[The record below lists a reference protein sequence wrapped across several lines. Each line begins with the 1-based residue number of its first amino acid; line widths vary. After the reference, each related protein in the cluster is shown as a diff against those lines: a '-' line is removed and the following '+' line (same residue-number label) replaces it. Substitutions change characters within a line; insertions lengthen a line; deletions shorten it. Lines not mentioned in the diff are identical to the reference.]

1 MDKLIGIL
9 ILNYCAYQDTIECV
23 ESILKQSYQNYMVV
37 IVDNG
42 SLNNSYEKLSSRYQ
56 SNEKIKVLQI
66 ESNVGFAKGNNIGV
80 DYLKANNIYNVLVIN
95 GDTVMCQVDYLEKLA
110 NLKYSKNV
118 AMVGTSIL
126 SNNLKMQNPVPVSL
140 NSRHKIIFNKFIVYL
155 LIIFYYFKLDSLSV
169 FKYLKKKRIVEN
181 KIENGK
187 ENDDDFVI
195 LDSQKESLHGAAI
208 FFTENYL
215 SEYIGFYPDTFL
227 YFEEELLALVCR
239 KLELEQVL
247 LPKQVIFHKEDA
259 SSDMINNHDTRK
271 AILFKLNYLRRNSKT
286 MSEAIKMKKEDLIKK
301 IKY

>member
-1 MDKLIGIL
+1 MGKLIGIL

-23 ESILKQSYQNYMVV
+23 ESILDQSYQNYRIV

-42 SLNNSYEKLSSRYQ
+42 SLNNSYEKLSNRYQ
-56 SNEKIKVLQI
+56 SNEKISLLHL
-66 ESNVGFAKGNNIGV
+66 ESNVGFAKGNNIGIA
-80 DYLKANNIYNVLVIN
+80 YLKKNNIYNILVIN
-95 GDTVMCQVDYLEKLA
+95 GDTIMCQLDYLEKLA
-110 NLKYSKNV
+110 NFKYSKNV
-118 AMVGTSIL
+118 AMIGTNIL
-126 SNNLKMQNPVPVSL
+126 SKDLKMQNPVPVSL
-140 NSRHKIIFNKFIVYL
+140 NNKHKIIFNKFIVYL
-155 LIIFYYFKLDSLSV
+155 LILFYYFKLDSLSI
-169 FKYLKKKRIVEN
+169 FKYLRKKKVSEN

-187 ENDDDFVI
+187 EKNEDFVI

-259 SSDMINNHDTRK
+259 SSDMINNHDKRK
-271 AILFKLNYLRRNSKT
+271 AILFKLNYLRRNSKI
-286 MSEAIKMKKEDLIKK
+286 MSEAINMKKENLIKK
-301 IKY
+301 LKY